1 MGVRTVAKSQESNKN
16 IKKWRDSE
24 TEDFDK
30 ERKLTAKKIK
40 QETIVQGLCLNEWL
54 ETRKMVL

>member
-1 MGVRTVAKSQESNKN
+1 MGVRTVAKGQESNKN

-30 ERKLTAKKIK
+30 ERKLTA
-40 QETIVQGLCLNEWL
+40 
-54 ETRKMVL
+54 RKEN